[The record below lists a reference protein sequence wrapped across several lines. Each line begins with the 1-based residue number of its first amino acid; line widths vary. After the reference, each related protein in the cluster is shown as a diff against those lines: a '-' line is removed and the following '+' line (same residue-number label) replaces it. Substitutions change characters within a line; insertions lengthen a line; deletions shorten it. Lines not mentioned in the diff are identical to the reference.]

1 MGQVI
6 RCIILSLMVGICV
19 KIYFET
25 LLARRKWRHK
35 WVEYTLLPVLTAGF
49 MLIAFT
55 EIPPYVLQPLRLI
68 LLLFVTAQIYF
79 QVKPLQNFI
88 LSVLF
93 CGVIWIV
100 ELVTVSLLYM
110 LPWQDY
116 LLPGLQE
123 EAAYCILLC
132 LVLLLHRR
140 LKGRA
145 YVLELSLIHI

>member
-1 MGQVI
+1 M
-6 RCIILSLMVGICV
+6 
-19 KIYFET
+19 
-25 LLARRKWRHK
+25 
-35 WVEYTLLPVLTAGF
+35 EYTLLPVLTAGF
-49 MLIAFT
+49 MMIAFT
-55 EIPPYVLQPLRLI
+55 EIPPYFLQPLRLI

-100 ELVTVSLLYM
+100 ELVTVSLIYM

-140 LKGRA
+140 LKGRVRFGEYEVA
-145 YVLELSLIHI
+145 AVRVFSYNQHGCDYGGGYDFLEWG